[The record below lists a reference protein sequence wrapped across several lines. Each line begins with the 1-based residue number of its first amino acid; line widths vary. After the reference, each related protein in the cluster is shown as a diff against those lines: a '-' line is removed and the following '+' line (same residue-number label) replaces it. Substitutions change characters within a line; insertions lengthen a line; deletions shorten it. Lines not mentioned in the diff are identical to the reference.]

1 MVCTPSIKRLA
12 GQHSD
17 YSRSRTSLEELDDT
31 NDVTMADIHCMF
43 HLSQFSL
50 YDSTISHI
58 FIEQYGFR
66 PEVRG
71 LP

>member
-1 MVCTPSIKRLA
+1 M
-12 GQHSD
+12 
-17 YSRSRTSLEELDDT
+17 SLEELDDT

-50 YDSTISHI
+50 YDSTISYI

-66 PEVRG
+66 PEIRG